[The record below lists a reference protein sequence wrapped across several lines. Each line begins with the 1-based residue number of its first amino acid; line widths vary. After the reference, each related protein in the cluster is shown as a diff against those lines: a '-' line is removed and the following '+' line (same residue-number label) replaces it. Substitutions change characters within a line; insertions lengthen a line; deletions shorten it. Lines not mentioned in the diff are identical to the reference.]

1 MASTLDPRRTRCGHS
16 EELQRIAAQKARI
29 AQLERDCA
37 GSPAIGVSR
46 HNLGLMIAQMVLRGM
61 DCP

>member
-1 MASTLDPRRTRCGHS
+1 MASASDSRKPRCGHD
-16 EELQRIAAQKARI
+16 EDLKRIAAQHARI

-37 GSPAIGVSR
+37 GSPVIGVSR
-46 HNLGLMIAQMVLRGM
+46 HNLGLMIAQMVLREM

>member
-1 MASTLDPRRTRCGHS
+1 MASASDPRKPQWAHDKD
-16 EELQRIAAQKARI
+16 LKRIAAQRVRI

-37 GSPAIGVSR
+37 GSPVIGVSG
-46 HNLGLMIAQMVLRGM
+46 HNLGLMIAQMVLREM